1 MVSLPKEIFA
11 AIPSIFICG
20 KQLLHQIYTQ
30 MTPVQQEVKKT
41 RDMSPLAII
50 LCADFLQK
58 VSDFEV
64 QCHTT
69 PGA

>member
-11 AIPSIFICG
+11 AIPSVFTCG
-20 KQLLHQIYTQ
+20 ELLLHRIYMQ
-30 MTPVQQEVKKT
+30 MTLVQQEVKKT

-50 LCADFLQK
+50 LRADFIQK
-58 VSDFEV
+58 GRDFEV